1 MSTTPKEI
9 IFEEEARELLFAGIK
24 KLADVVAFTLGPK
37 GRNVGLEKSWGAPV
51 ITNDGSSI
59 VKDVE
64 LKNVYENM
72 GVSMAKE
79 VVQKIKE
86 KCGDGTTTGT
96 LLLRALVEYGMKY
109 IAAGASPISIKRG
122 IDKAVEAIVKEI
134 EKSAIPIKNSKETR
148 NIATVSA
155 SGNTEIGNLIADA
168 MEKVGKSGVI
178 TIEEAKGTETTIELV
193 EGMQFDRGWVSPYFC
208 TNPDKMT
215 VDMNFPQILLV
226 DKKISNVHEIL
237 PLLQATASTGK
248 ELLIVAEDIDS
259 DALSTLVVNKL
270 RGTLKVAAVKA
281 PGFGDRRKAMLQ
293 DLAVLTGATLVTE
306 ETGVSLKD
314 MPMEVLGS
322 AEKVTITKEHTTIV
336 KGSGDPKAIALRI
349 KQIEAEANAVTSSYD
364 KEKLEERKAKLS
376 GGVAVIRVGAAT
388 EPEMKQK
395 KQAFEDSLNSTK
407 AALDEGIVPGG
418 GVALLRA
425 SKAAEKLKLEGDEAI
440 GVKVVIAACETPLRQ
455 IVNNTGLDGSVI
467 LAEVLGTKD
476 NFGFNA
482 MTEKVED
489 LVAAGVIDPAKVVK
503 NALMHA
509 ASVAGIVLI
518 SEALIAD
525 APDDEDDAVGA

>member
-1 MSTTPKEI
+1 MSSTPKQI
-9 IFEEEARELLFAGIK
+9 IFEEQARELLLAGIK

-59 VKDVE
+59 VKDITV
-64 LKNVYENM
+64 KDTFENM

-96 LLLRALVEYGMKY
+96 LLLRALVEAGIKQ

-122 IDKAVEAIVKEI
+122 MDKAVEAIVKEI
-134 EKSAIPIKNSKETR
+134 EKFAIPISSSAETR
-148 NIATVSA
+148 NIAIVSA
-155 SGNTEIGNLIADA
+155 SGNQEIGNLIAEA
-168 MEKVGKSGVI
+168 MEKVGKAGVI
-178 TIEEAKGTETTIELV
+178 TIEEAKGMDTTIELV
-193 EGMQFDRGWVSPYFC
+193 EGMQFDRGYISAYFC
-208 TNPDKMT
+208 TNAEKMI
-215 VDMNFPQILLV
+215 VEMNNAQILIL
-226 DKKISNVHEIL
+226 DKKVTNIHEIL
-237 PLLQATASTGK
+237 PILQSTAAAGQ
-248 ELLIVAEDIDS
+248 ELLIIAEDIEG

-270 RGTLKVAAVKA
+270 RGTLKIAAVKA

-293 DLAVLTGATLVTE
+293 DIATLTGGKVISE
-306 ETGVSLKD
+306 ETGMSLKELPAD
-314 MPMEVLGS
+314 ALGR
-322 AEKVTITKEHTTIV
+322 AEKITISKENTIIV
-336 KGSGDPKAIALRI
+336 NGGGNSQEIEARV
-349 KQIEAEANAVTSSYD
+349 KQIDNEIENTKSSYD

-388 EPEMKQK
+388 EPELKQK
-395 KQAFEDSLNSTK
+395 KQMFEDSLNSTK
-407 AALDEGIVPGG
+407 AAQEEGIVPGG

-425 SKAAEKLKLEGDEAI
+425 SKAIDSLQLQGDEAI
-440 GVKVVIAACETPLRQ
+440 GAKIVAAACETPLKQ
-455 IVNNTGLDGSVI
+455 IVQNTGLDGPVVVQQVQQGKFN
-467 LAEVLGTKD
+467 E
-476 NFGFNA
+476 GFNA

-503 NALMHA
+503 NCLTYA

-525 APDDEDDAVGA
+525 APEDESAA